1 MGYGNHRSGKS
12 WSVLAALALSLWT
25 AGPVAAASSDPDA
38 HESLSEYEVKA
49 AFLFNFA
56 KFVKWPERSAP
67 SITVCVLAEDAVE
80 RTIEKTIGGKTL
92 RDKPVVV
99 KRPADL
105 EDHDCQILFI
115 SDSRRTELARILRSM
130 NGASVLTV
138 GETDAFAER
147 GGIINF
153 RTENDRVRF
162 EINPEAAQNA
172 GLEISSQLLKLA
184 TIVHD
189 RTKGR

>member
-1 MGYGNHRSGKS
+1 MGHGNHRSGKS
-12 WSVLAALALSLWT
+12 WSVLAALLLSLCT
-25 AGPVAAASSDPDA
+25 VGPVAAESS
-38 HESLSEYEVKA
+38 ESLSEYEVKA

-56 KFVKWPERSAP
+56 KFVKWPERGAP

-189 RTKGR
+189 RTKER

>member
-1 MGYGNHRSGKS
+1 MRHANHRSGKS
-12 WSVLAALALSLWT
+12 WSVFAALALSLWT
-25 AGPVAAASSDPDA
+25 ALPVGAASADA
-38 HESLSEYEVKA
+38 RESSSEYEVKA

-56 KFVKWPERSAP
+56 KFVKWPERGAP

-105 EDHDCQILFI
+105 DDNDCQILFI
-115 SDSRRTELARILRSM
+115 SDSRRAELARILRSVD
-130 NGASVLTV
+130 GASVLTV
-138 GETDAFAER
+138 GETDSFAER

-153 RTENDRVRF
+153 RTDNDRIRF

>member
-1 MGYGNHRSGKS
+1 MGCDNYWSSKS
-12 WSVLAALALSLWT
+12 WRVLAALLLSLCT
-25 AGPVAAASSDPDA
+25 VGPVAADSTD
-38 HESLSEYEVKA
+38 SLSEYEVKA

-56 KFVKWPERSAP
+56 KFVKWPERDAP

-105 EDHDCQILFI
+105 DDNDCQILFI
-115 SDSRRTELARILRSM
+115 SDSRRAELARILRSVD
-130 NGASVLTV
+130 GASVLTV

-153 RTENDRVRF
+153 RTDNDRIRF